1 MYLTAACGLLQLQA
15 SVSELPRDRSV
26 PAPFGRTRR
35 HRTKTSGPLCKG
47 PRVRA
52 ISSSAYGAD
61 LLDLFDRYVHG
72 VVSRR
77 KFLDG
82 AQKFSG
88 AGITAAA
95 LFRMLSATNTMRE
108 ISRGE
113 DEDRST

>member
-1 MYLTAACGLLQLQA
+1 M
-15 SVSELPRDRSV
+15 

-35 HRTKTSGPLCKG
+35 HRLTKTSGSALQG

>member
-1 MYLTAACGLLQLQA
+1 MERKTASDFPQ
-15 SVSELPRDRSV
+15 E
-26 PAPFGRTRR
+26 
-35 HRTKTSGPLCKG
+35 
-47 PRVRA
+47 
-52 ISSSAYGAD
+52 
-61 LLDLFDRYVHG
+61 LLDLFDGYVHG
-72 VVSRR
+72 VISRR